1 MPAIQE
7 FRIVQETI
15 DHLVLH
21 LVLRQSI
28 GPTEDASLRAQF
40 AAVFGSDMR
49 ITIERTTSLP
59 RTASG
64 KFRYVESRVAQAVL
78 ERLMAPTHTKEHS
91 RDDR

>member
-7 FRIVQETI
+7 FRIVQEAI
-15 DHLVLH
+15 DHLALH
-21 LVLRQSI
+21 VVLRQSM
-28 GPTEDASLRAQF
+28 GPAEEASLRAQF
-40 AAVFGSDMR
+40 AAVFGSDMW

-78 ERLMAPTHTKEHS
+78 ERFMAPTPTKEHP
-91 RDDR
+91 

>member
-1 MPAIQE
+1 M
-7 FRIVQETI
+7 VQDATSP
-15 DHLVLH
+15 LVLQG
-21 LVLRQSI
+21 VRGQPI
-28 GPTEDASLRAQF
+28 APAEEASLRAQF
-40 AAVFGSDMR
+40 AAVFGPDMR

-78 ERLMAPTHTKEHS
+78 ERFMAPTHTKEHP